1 MVQEWN
7 LQYQRQL
14 DTKTA
19 VTLAYVGTKGSN
31 LSTFY
36 DVNRPAYDSGIK
48 PYPLLGT
55 IPVNDTSGSSIYNGA
70 HVQVQRRMTKGL
82 QFDTSYTW
90 SHAIDNSP
98 AGFDSDYRYGG
109 NVVDPFQWQTKERG
123 NSNQDVRNRF
133 ILSALYE
140 LPFGRGRA
148 FLGAIRIQLWMQLPA
163 DGG

>member
-1 MVQEWN
+1 M
-7 LQYQRQL
+7 
-14 DTKTA
+14 
-19 VTLAYVGTKGSN
+19 
-31 LSTFY
+31 
-36 DVNRPAYDSGIK
+36 NRPAYDSGIK

-140 LPFGRGRA
+140 LPFATRPCVWGRFESGCGCECRREGG
-148 FLGAIRIQLWMQLPA
+148 GARLLIWAAASRSM
-163 DGG
+163 